1 MYVVTLNIIQSISYL
16 KVYSNVPWQS
26 GGKFFYKT
34 VGVVEHYFINFYD
47 SNNIFTTDGDC
58 HIVTPTFEEVHLVSP
73 DPILSSST

>member
-47 SNNIFTTDGDC
+47 SNNIPAM
-58 HIVTPTFEEVHLVSP
+58 VTATLLLLPSRKFIS
-73 DPILSSST
+73 